1 MTSLLLRFNVGPRLA
16 AAFTVLILL
25 SGFIAFIGYRG
36 LSSARALVDAL
47 VHQNMT
53 KIRLSNDM
61 MNANYVIASE
71 LRNVVLPTSNED
83 NLKFIEKIKAAR
95 ADYSKA
101 REALYAM
108 PVSPPGQVIR
118 DDIDRLTPQVR
129 ELNNQIIDLVMSGH
143 SDEALPL
150 LLTKAAPALQK
161 WQDKIGENIALQD
174 KLASEAAGVALQSMD
189 DSRKLLVGG
198 SLMVVLLSG
207 TLGLLITR
215 SLTRPLSRATHAAE
229 AIAEG
234 KLDNAV
240 HSDASD
246 ETGRLLQAMA

>member
-1 MTSLLLRFNVGPRLA
+1 MLRFNVGPRLA

-108 PVSPPGQVIR
+108 PVSTPGQVIR

-207 TLGLLITR
+207 TLGLL
-215 SLTRPLSRATHAAE
+215 
-229 AIAEG
+229 
-234 KLDNAV
+234 
-240 HSDASD
+240 
-246 ETGRLLQAMA
+246 